1 MRIPVF
7 PQILYMMGCGIFL
20 AKHLHSGLSGVAI
33 WIPAISRNKK
43 GLHCRPFLFDN
54 HLFNQLTMLL
64 VSNSCFRL

>member
-1 MRIPVF
+1 
-7 PQILYMMGCGIFL
+7 MMGCGIFF

-54 HLFNQLTMLL
+54 HFVQPINN
-64 VSNSCFRL
+64 VVGF